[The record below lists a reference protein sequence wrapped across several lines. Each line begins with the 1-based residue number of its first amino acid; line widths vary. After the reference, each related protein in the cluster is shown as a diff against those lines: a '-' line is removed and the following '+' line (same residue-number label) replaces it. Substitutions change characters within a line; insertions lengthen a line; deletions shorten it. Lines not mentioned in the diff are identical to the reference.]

1 LQMVGIAQQV
11 IYENGAEYEGLPM
24 YVFSE
29 KSTRHAISRPSYRLI
44 QKGDIVQ
51 LNLSAKVDGYSPSI
65 GYPVCV
71 GKLTPEKRRIIE
83 FGLTAHKWVENKL
96 KAGVL
101 ASSIASDYY
110 KMFCDHG
117 FKDNFVY
124 GPCHGLGMIEVEA
137 PWMESNSNY
146 KLLPNMTFQI
156 DTFVSA
162 STFGIR
168 WEKGIAIT
176 DNGCMSLTDPIG
188 EIFELD
194 F

>member
-1 LQMVGIAQQV
+1 MDSHTYFA
-11 IYENGAEYEGLPM
+11 P
-24 YVFSE
+24 FS
-29 KSTRHAISRPSYRLI
+29 
-44 QKGDIVQ
+44 Q
-51 LNLSAKVDGYSPSI
+51 
-65 GYPVCV
+65 
-71 GKLTPEKRRIIE
+71 
-83 FGLTAHKWVENKL
+83 
-96 KAGVL
+96 
-101 ASSIASDYY
+101 
-110 KMFCDHG
+110 
-117 FKDNFVY
+117 VY